1 MSKRLNMNA
10 FVFGLGG
17 GGDVASTYIVM
28 KYLSLKNIS
37 SIVGAVTW
45 ERYVEDPL
53 PGPICK
59 EDMKNIVMINDVIT
73 EVNQSSYAI
82 RNGLAVIPQLVRF
95 LKAMKIDKGYSI
107 CIKYGPKSIAEGIAD
122 LASRL
127 NTNFIIGVDA
137 GGDVLAKGCEE
148 TLGSPLIDFLMLA
161 SLVEL
166 ENMGF
171 NVLLAT
177 IGAGSDGELEQ
188 EYILKRISE
197 IARNEGLIDIK
208 GIDKDMERDL
218 EIILSNV
225 NTEASRIPLEAFKG
239 LYGEIPIRNGTRRVK
254 VSPVSSIMF
263 FLDPKKVAYTS
274 PLYDIVKNSSSLDDA
289 NRKLNEV
296 GIYTEYNF
304 ELDLY
309 AKFGLNARNIDSEK
323 ILQIRSEGRRKLG
336 GLKINC

>member
-1 MSKRLNMNA
+1 MNA

>member
-28 KYLSLKNIS
+28 RYLSLKSIS

>member
-1 MSKRLNMNA
+1 MNA

-28 KYLSLKNIS
+28 RYLSLKSIS

>member
-17 GGDVASTYIVM
+17 GGDVASTYIAM
-28 KYLSLKNIS
+28 KYLYLKNIS
-37 SIVGAVTW
+37 SIIGAVTW

-59 EDMKNIVMINDVIT
+59 EDMKNVVVINDIIA

-82 RNGLAVIPQLVRF
+82 RNGLTVVPQIVRF

-177 IGAGSDGELEQ
+177 IGTGSDGELEQ

-254 VSPVSSIMF
+254 VSPISSIMF

-274 PLYDIVKNSSSLDDA
+274 PLYDIVKNSSSLEDA
-289 NRKLNEV
+289 NRKLNEFGV
-296 GIYTEYNF
+296 YTEYNF

-309 AKFGLNARNIDSEK
+309 AKFGLEARNADSEK
-323 ILQIRSEGRRKLG
+323 ILQIRNEGRRKLG